1 MKKKTVK
8 ITALKGRP
16 MLHWVGKKP
25 LDKVKHFPAQLRET
39 LGVEKP
45 PAEPSYDAFVK
56 SGHNLLFHGDNKEI
70 LSCLLIAGFRGKVDL
85 IYGDPPFDSAAD
97 YVRQVQLRG
106 QSIKLKA
113 EGHTSIESAQYED
126 IWANDNYL
134 QFMYERLILLRELLS
149 EHGSLYLHCDWHK
162 SHHLRFLLDEVFGAE
177 NFVNEIVW
185 KKTNSPKA
193 QSIKFGNQTDSIFL
207 YSKGENFIF
216 KKIYKEMTDQSL
228 RAFQHDDKDGKGPY
242 QTIALIAGGSQVTP
256 SRKSFD
262 FKGVHG
268 HWLYKKETLE
278 KFWSEGRI
286 YKTPSGYR
294 LKDYL
299 RDKEGSLVSNLWVD
313 GAVSPLQARLFPTQ
327 KPEALLERIIKAS
340 SNEGSIV
347 LDCFCGSGT
356 TAAVA
361 EMLGRRW
368 IAADLNKGA
377 IQTTIK
383 RIQKVIRAKNGDLA
397 KQNGRG
403 LIHYRVNNYDFA
415 KQNGFKK
422 IIISKYGIR
431 KDNGDLFFDG
441 VVDGK
446 LAKIIDMNRP
456 LNRLD
461 IQIIKDEIAQ
471 NRPEEIRDIV
481 VFCNGAE
488 LGIVAELAQEKS
500 PINRIR
506 VCDIQEDGVITERP
520 AEADVRIR
528 KKGKKALVEI
538 VDYISP
544 TILARLEVD
553 RTLFEE
559 QVGDYRA
566 QIDCVLIDTDY
577 DGECF
582 RIVESDLPKRKT
594 DLIRGRYE
602 VRLPRVGAQ
611 VAVKIIDMLGEE
623 WIVVK

>member
-1 MKKKTVK
+1 
-8 ITALKGRP
+8 

-134 QFMYERLILLRELLS
+134 QFRYERLILLRELLS
-149 EHGSLYLHCDWHK
+149 ERGSLYLHCDWHK
-162 SHHLRFLLDEVFGAE
+162 SHHLRFLLDEVFGIDG
-177 NFVNEIVW
+177 FRNEVIWHYPNSGLKAKSSKYHQVHDLILHYAKSSNYIW
-185 KKTNSPKA
+185 HEQREAFDDEKPRRQPMRVFNPKTREADVVRDKK
-193 QSIKFGNQTDSIFL
+193 G
-207 YSKGENFIF
+207 
-216 KKIYKEMTDQSL
+216 KI
-228 RAFQHDDKDGKGPY
+228 
-242 QTIALIAGGSQVTP
+242 
-256 SRKSFD
+256 
-262 FKGVHG
+262 
-268 HWLYKKETLE
+268 LYKTTTDKLVTSV
-278 KFWSEGRI
+278 WRI
-286 YKTPSGYR
+286 PMLNIGHER
-294 LKDYL
+294 LD
-299 RDKEGSLVSNLWVD
+299 
-313 GAVSPLQARLFPTQ
+313 FPTQ

-340 SNEGSIV
+340 SDEGSIV

-377 IQTTIK
+377 VQTTIK

-520 AEADVRIR
+520 AEADVRIH

>member
-8 ITALKGRP
+8 ITAVKGRP

-149 EHGSLYLHCDWHK
+149 ERGSLYLHCDWHK
-162 SHHLRFLLDEVFGAE
+162 SHHLRFLLDEVFGIDG
-177 NFVNEIVW
+177 FRNEVIWHYPNSGLKAKSSKYHQVHDLILHYAKSSNYIW
-185 KKTNSPKA
+185 HEQREAFDDEKPRRQPMRVFNPKTREADVVRDKK
-193 QSIKFGNQTDSIFL
+193 G
-207 YSKGENFIF
+207 
-216 KKIYKEMTDQSL
+216 KI
-228 RAFQHDDKDGKGPY
+228 
-242 QTIALIAGGSQVTP
+242 
-256 SRKSFD
+256 
-262 FKGVHG
+262 
-268 HWLYKKETLE
+268 LYKTTTDKLVTSV
-278 KFWSEGRI
+278 WRI
-286 YKTPSGYR
+286 PMLNIGHER
-294 LKDYL
+294 LD
-299 RDKEGSLVSNLWVD
+299 
-313 GAVSPLQARLFPTQ
+313 FPTQ

-340 SNEGSIV
+340 SNESSIV

-377 IQTTIK
+377 VQTTIK

-471 NRPEEIRDIV
+471 NRPEEVRDIV

>member
-8 ITALKGRP
+8 ITAVKGRP

-149 EHGSLYLHCDWHK
+149 EQGSLYLHCDWHK
-162 SHHLRFLLDEVFGAE
+162 SHHLRFLLDEVFGIDG
-177 NFVNEIVW
+177 FRNEVIWHYPNSGLKAKSSKYHQVHDLILHYAKSSNYIW
-185 KKTNSPKA
+185 HEQREAFDDEKPRRQPMRVFNPKTREADVVRDKK
-193 QSIKFGNQTDSIFL
+193 G
-207 YSKGENFIF
+207 
-216 KKIYKEMTDQSL
+216 KI
-228 RAFQHDDKDGKGPY
+228 
-242 QTIALIAGGSQVTP
+242 
-256 SRKSFD
+256 
-262 FKGVHG
+262 
-268 HWLYKKETLE
+268 LYKTTTDKLVTSV
-278 KFWSEGRI
+278 WRI
-286 YKTPSGYR
+286 PMLNIGHER
-294 LKDYL
+294 LD
-299 RDKEGSLVSNLWVD
+299 
-313 GAVSPLQARLFPTQ
+313 FPTQ

-340 SNEGSIV
+340 SDEGSIV

-422 IIISKYGIR
+422 IIISKYGIQ

-456 LNRLD
+456 LNRVD